1 MSKID
6 YLAFYR
12 GTFGPDEPLPEWLRE
27 RDELEAMQATLVR
40 LRQSRERVEQQKAA
54 RKPRRRMVNVRR
66 APAWRPAAPARRMQP
81 PSIAAARGASL
92 IDTRAP
98 ASDGGWHYPART
110 AIAVPRVEVRA
121 SGSSAGV
128 LSGYAAMYG
137 HPSVNLGGF
146 VETLA
151 PGAFRSTLA
160 RIKSR
165 EHDLFLL
172 TEHTQQN
179 ILARVTAGNLRVEED
194 AVGLRFTVELPDTQL
209 GRDVRELVGRG
220 ILRGMSFSFSPIK
233 DTWPDKGKRVVH
245 DLTAYEISIVSS
257 PAYPATSVM
266 ANRAAPDA
274 TSWQV
279 ARLRALSARPTR
291 ATISRP
297 AVRSTTGIEWR

>member
-1 MSKID
+1 MKRPTLREQAI
-6 YLAFYR
+6 AVYR
-12 GTFGPDEPLPEWLRE
+12 GTIGPDERPPDWLIEHDFRE
-27 RDELEAMQATLVR
+27 TMARVR
-40 LRQSRERVEQQKAA
+40 SKLAEQAA
-54 RKPRRRMVNVRR
+54 RKAAAAWRSTRKARQGTPR
-66 APAWRPAAPARRMQP
+66 RPAAPARRMQP
-81 PSIAAARGASL
+81 PSIAAARGASH

-98 ASDGGWHYPART
+98 AADGGWHYPARP

-121 SGSSAGV
+121 SGSSAAV

-137 HPSVNLGGF
+137 QPSVNLGGF

-160 RIKSR
+160 RIKSG

-179 ILARVTAGNLRVEED
+179 ILARVSAGNLRVDED

-220 ILRGMSFSFSPIK
+220 ILRGMSFSFAPIK
-233 DTWPDKGKRVVH
+233 DTWPEKGKRVVH
-245 DLTAYEISIVSS
+245 DLTAYEISIVST
-257 PAYPATSVM
+257 PAYPQTSVI

-274 TSWQV
+274 LSWQV

-291 ATISRP
+291 AAIARP